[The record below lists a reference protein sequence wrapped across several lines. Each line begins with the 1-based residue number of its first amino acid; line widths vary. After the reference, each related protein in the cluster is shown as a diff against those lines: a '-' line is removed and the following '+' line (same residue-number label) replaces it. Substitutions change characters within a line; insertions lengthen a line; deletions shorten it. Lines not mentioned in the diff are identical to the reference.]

1 MTASE
6 QTTNGKPT
14 TTFDNLLREQ
24 IRSEFNAA
32 QQYLAVAVWYDN
44 QDLPRLAKHFYR
56 QSLEERNHAMMI
68 VQHLMDNGLP
78 VVIPGVEG
86 VHNDFT
92 TVHEPVR
99 LAVEQEKR
107 VTDEITTLAKTAR
120 AEDNYIGEQFI
131 QWFLAEQVEE
141 VAQMTTLLNVVTRA
155 GDDVFR
161 IEDYLAR
168 ETVGDHDESD
178 PTAPPAAGGRL

>member
-1 MTASE
+1 MTES
-6 QTTNGKPT
+6 TKSGSSTPM
-14 TTFDNLLREQ
+14 FHNLLREQ
-24 IRSEFNAA
+24 IRSEFHAA
-32 QQYLAVAVWYDN
+32 QQYLSVAVWFDD

-78 VVIPGVEG
+78 VVIPGVDG
-86 VHNDFT
+86 VRNDFSNI
-92 TVHEPVR
+92 HEPIA
-99 LAVEQEKR
+99 LALEQEKR
-107 VTDEITTLAKTAR
+107 VTEEITRLAKTAR

-168 ETVGDHDESD
+168 ETIGDQGALD
-178 PTAPPAAGGRL
+178 PTAPPAAGGAL